1 MSPYYIILEMRSKQ
15 AEPNSSDISDE
26 QIASRKQW
34 LLIDDE
40 TERRVRAL
48 DSILEK
54 NVEKLMDTMYEHFN
68 AFEHSRAFFP
78 SPEILSRAK
87 RAQANYFLRL
97 TKGDYDRDY
106 VSDRLRVGRTH
117 YQIGL
122 DTRWYMGAYCQV
134 LSELSE
140 RICEVYRD
148 DPEEAGR
155 YLTALRRIMFF
166 DMGLAIDTYNEEKE
180 QAIRESR
187 DAIRELET
195 ESRVTRTIV
204 ENAPVGIV
212 RMTCDLVIVECN
224 QEFAGLTGSSAADAL
239 KGINL
244 FDIAPSLNRAVFE
257 QVLEDGAPY
266 QATGELCYLG
276 SPPEIRFFDWAVW
289 PTQDSDGA
297 ITGLLAI
304 FSNVSD
310 MIKLLQQR
318 EDFVATLTHDLKTP
332 ILAANRALKLLRDGD
347 FGAIQDSQ
355 KELIET
361 ILQSNDAMYQMVL
374 TLLDVYKY
382 DSGDKK
388 LQLSPT
394 DLVDKLRRMLNELT
408 PLAEARRIE
417 LVLTAPK
424 NSELVICDW
433 DELRRVVQNLVDN
446 SLKFTP
452 AGGKIE
458 ILIEQDPEATAISV
472 IDNGKGI
479 SDEDKPKLFQR
490 FWQASSGG
498 RYYAST
504 GLGLYLCHKIIESHQ
519 GNIACESELGK
530 GSKFFFSIP
539 NCKL

>member
-1 MSPYYIILEMRSKQ
+1 MRSKHTKPHSIETTSGNPAGELSDQ
-15 AEPNSSDISDE
+15 AILN
-26 QIASRKQW
+26 RKKW
-34 LLIDDE
+34 LKIDDE
-40 TERRVRAL
+40 TENRVKVF
-48 DSILEK
+48 DSIMEK
-54 NVEKLMDTMYEHFN
+54 NVEKLMDTIYEHFN
-68 AFEHSRAFFP
+68 AFDHSRAFFP
-78 SPEILSRAK
+78 SPEILTRAK
-87 RAQANYFLRL
+87 KAQTNYFLRL
-97 TKGDYDRDY
+97 TKGNYDRDY
-106 VSDRLRVGRTH
+106 INDRLSVGRTH
-117 YQIGL
+117 YRVGL
-122 DTRWYMGAYCQV
+122 DTRWYIGAYCLM
-134 LSELSE
+134 LSELSKL
-140 RICEVYRD
+140 ICQAYRD

-155 YLTALRRIMFF
+155 NLTALRRIMFF
-166 DMGLAIDTYNEEKE
+166 DMSLAIDTYSEEKE

-195 ESRVTRTIV
+195 ESRVTRTIL
-204 ENAPVGIV
+204 ENAPLGIV
-212 RMTCDLVIVECN
+212 RVTCDLIIIECN
-224 QEFAGLTGSSAADAL
+224 QEFAGLTGWPAPESL
-239 KGINL
+239 KGRNL
-244 FDIAPSLNRAVFE
+244 FDIAPRLNRAIFD
-257 QVLEDGAPY
+257 QVLGGGAPY
-266 QATGELCYLG
+266 QSTGELCYLG
-276 SPPEIRFFDWAVW
+276 NPPEIRFFDWAVW
-289 PTQDSDGA
+289 PTQDSDGN
-297 ITGLLAI
+297 ISGLLAV

-347 FGAIQDSQ
+347 FGTIQDSQ

-388 LQLSPT
+388 LQLAPT
-394 DLVDKLRRMLNELT
+394 DLVDKLKRMLNELT

-417 LVLTAPK
+417 LILSSPGK
-424 NSELVICDW
+424 SELVICDW

-446 SLKFTP
+446 SLKFTS
-452 AGGKIE
+452 AGGSIT
-458 ILIEQDPEATAISV
+458 IQIEQDSSFTTVSV

-504 GLGLYLCHKIIESHQ
+504 GLGLYLCHKIIDSHK
-519 GNIACESELGK
+519 GTIACESEPGR

>member
-1 MSPYYIILEMRSKQ
+1 MKSKRT
-15 AEPNSSDISDE
+15 EPKSSESTGEISDE
-26 QIASRKQW
+26 QIANRKRW

-40 TERRVRAL
+40 TEERVRAL
-48 DSILEK
+48 DSLLEK
-54 NVEKLMDTMYEHFN
+54 NVETLMDTMYEHFN
-68 AFEHSRAFFP
+68 AFDHSRAFFP
-78 SPEILSRAK
+78 SPEVMARARK
-87 RAQANYFLRL
+87 AQTEYFLRL
-97 TKGDYDRDY
+97 TKGDYGRDY
-106 VSDRLRVGRTH
+106 VEDRLRVGRTH
-117 YQIGL
+117 HRTGL
-122 DTRWYMGAYCQV
+122 DTKWYMGAYCLV
-134 LSELSE
+134 LSQLSE
-140 RICEVYRD
+140 RICETHRD
-148 DPEEAGR
+148 DPEEAER

-166 DMGLAIDTYNEEKE
+166 DMGLAIDTYNEAKE
-180 QAIRESR
+180 QAIRENR
-187 DAIRELET
+187 DALRELET
-195 ESRVTRTIV
+195 ESRVTRTIL
-204 ENAPVGIV
+204 ENAPLGIV
-212 RMTCDLVIVECN
+212 RTNGELSMVECN
-224 QEFAGLTGSSAADAL
+224 QEFAGLTGSSSPEAL

-244 FDIAPSLNRAVFE
+244 FDIAPNLNREIFE
-257 QVLEDGAPY
+257 RVLDDGVPY

-276 SPPEIRFFDWAVW
+276 SPPEARFFDWAVW

-347 FGAIQDSQ
+347 FGAIQESQ

-388 LQLSPT
+388 LQLAPT
-394 DLVDKLRRMLNELT
+394 DLVDKLKRMLNELT
-408 PLAEARRIE
+408 PLAEARRVE
-417 LVLTAPK
+417 LKLTSPGK
-424 NSELVICDW
+424 SELVICDW
-433 DELRRVVQNLVDN
+433 DEMRRVVQNLVDN
-446 SLKFTP
+446 SLKFTA
-452 AGGKIE
+452 AGGRIE
-458 ILIEQDPEATAISV
+458 ILVEQDPDSTTVSV
-472 IDNGKGI
+472 IDSGKGI
-479 SDEDKPKLFQR
+479 SDDDKPKLFQR

-519 GNIACESELGK
+519 GTIACESELGR

>member
-1 MSPYYIILEMRSKQ
+1 MRSKQ
-15 AEPNSSDISDE
+15 AEPNSSENTSALSDE
-26 QIASRKQW
+26 QIASRKKW

-40 TERRVRAL
+40 TEKRVKAL
-48 DSILEK
+48 DTVLEK
-54 NVEKLMDTMYEHFN
+54 SVEELMDTMYEHFN

-78 SPEILSRAK
+78 SPEIMERAK
-87 RAQANYFLRL
+87 KAQTNYFLRL

-106 VSDRLRVGRTH
+106 VNDRLRVGRTH
-117 YQIGL
+117 YRTGL
-122 DTRWYMGAYCQV
+122 DTKWYMGAYCLV

-140 RICEVYRD
+140 RICEAHRD
-148 DPEEAGR
+148 DPEEASR
-155 YLTALRRIMFF
+155 NLTALRRIMFF

-180 QAIRESR
+180 LAIRENR

-195 ESRVTRTIV
+195 ESRVTRTIL
-204 ENAPVGIV
+204 ENAPLGIV
-212 RMTCDLVIVECN
+212 RVTCDLTIVECN
-224 QEFAGLTGSSAADAL
+224 QEFAGLTGSSSPDAL
-239 KGINL
+239 KTINL
-244 FDIAPSLNRAVFE
+244 FDIAPGLNRVIFE
-257 QVLEDGAPY
+257 QVLSDGVPY

-347 FGAIQDSQ
+347 FGDIQDTQ

-394 DLVDKLRRMLNELT
+394 DLVDKLKRMLNELT

-417 LVLTAPK
+417 LVLTAPQ

-446 SLKFTP
+446 SLKFTS
-452 AGGKIE
+452 AGGRIV
-458 ILIEQDPEATAISV
+458 IQIEQDSESTTVSV

-479 SDEDKPKLFQR
+479 RDEDKPKLFQR

-504 GLGLYLCHKIIESHQ
+504 GLGLYLCH
-519 GNIACESELGK
+519 
-530 GSKFFFSIP
+530 
-539 NCKL
+539 

>member
-1 MSPYYIILEMRSKQ
+1 MRSKQ

-26 QIASRKQW
+26 QIAVRKQW
-34 LLIDDE
+34 LLIDEE
-40 TERRVRAL
+40 TERRVMAL
-48 DSILEK
+48 DPILEK
-54 NVEKLMDTMYEHFN
+54 NAEKLMDTMYEHFN

-78 SPEILSRAK
+78 TPEIMARAK
-87 RAQANYFLRL
+87 KAQANYFLRL
-97 TKGDYDRDY
+97 SKGDYDRDY
-106 VSDRLRVGRTH
+106 VNDRLRVGRTH
-117 YQIGL
+117 YRTGL
-122 DTRWYMGAYCQV
+122 DTRWYMGAYCLV

-180 QAIRESR
+180 RAIRESR

-195 ESRVTRTIV
+195 ESRVTRTIL
-204 ENAPVGIV
+204 ENAPLGIV
-212 RMTCDLVIVECN
+212 RMTCDLIVVECN
-224 QEFAGLTGSSAADAL
+224 QEFAELAGSTSPDAL

-244 FDIAPSLNRAVFE
+244 FDIAPNLNQSIFQR
-257 QVLEDGAPY
+257 VLDDGAPY

-289 PTQDSDGA
+289 PTQDSEGA

-347 FGAIQDSQ
+347 FGTIQESQ

-388 LQLSPT
+388 LQLAPT

-417 LVLTAPK
+417 LILTAPK
-424 NSELVICDW
+424 NSKLVICDW

-446 SLKFTP
+446 SLKFTS

-458 ILIEQDPEATAISV
+458 ILIEQDPDTTTVSV
-472 IDNGKGI
+472 IDNGRGI

-504 GLGLYLCHKIIESHQ
+504 GLGLYLCHKIIESHD
-519 GNIACESELGK
+519 GAIVCESKLGT